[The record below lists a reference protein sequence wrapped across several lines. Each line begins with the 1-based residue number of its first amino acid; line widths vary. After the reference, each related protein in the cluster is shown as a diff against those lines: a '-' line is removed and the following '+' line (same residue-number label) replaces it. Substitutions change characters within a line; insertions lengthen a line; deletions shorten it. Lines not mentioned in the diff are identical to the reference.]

1 MAKPLTLEDA
11 KRLRVGQ
18 ALYHLTNR
26 NADGTP
32 QKWRVNAK
40 VRTWAREEGKIRIN
54 VKSGYML
61 HDVLTEDTLKF
72 VSKEKPV
79 PRAGQTITGTKA
91 APARQVRKRK

>member
-18 ALYHLTNR
+18 ALYHLSNR

-40 VRTWAREEGKIRIN
+40 VRTWMRQPEKIRIN
-54 VKSGYML
+54 VKSGNAL
-61 HDVLTEDTLKF
+61 NDVLTEDTLKY
-72 VSKEKPV
+72 VSKEKPTTK
-79 PRAGQTITGTKA
+79 AGQTITGTKA